1 VGRRRHLS
9 WITLT
14 LCTGVTAC
22 FAAPPAWQVSDGRG
36 GTVWLLGSVHYLR
49 AEDHPLPELVDAL
62 YSEASGLVMELDLDD
77 LDPIATQASLLSAA
91 ALPPDTTLERLL
103 GAELWVLLRHK
114 TEAFGLPAEALSGVE
129 PWFAALT
136 VFDLGMLQA
145 GFGASFGLEQTLL
158 RYAQRDRLPVMG
170 LETLEQQLDL
180 FESLS
185 LQEQRRLLEQTLRE
199 LDVNATMIAELVGAW
214 RDGDLAALESALLGE
229 MRRSP
234 DLYEAL
240 VSRRNRQWVASVG
253 KLLEMRQA
261 YLVVVGALHLVGA
274 SSLVELLE
282 DEGYELTRITR
293 WPN

>member
-1 VGRRRHLS
+1 VGRPSYLN
-9 WITLT
+9 WIALV
-14 LCTGVTAC
+14 LCTGVTTC
-22 FAAPPAWQVSDGRG
+22 LAAPPAWQVSDGRG

-49 AEDHPLPELVDAL
+49 AEDHPLPALVDAL
-62 YSEASGLVMELDLDD
+62 YDAASGLVMELDLDD
-77 LDPIATQASLLSAA
+77 LDPLATQASLLSAA
-91 ALPPDTTLERLL
+91 ALPPDTTLERVL
-103 GAELWVLLRHK
+103 GAELWASLSRK
-114 TEAFGLPAEALSGVE
+114 TEAIGLPAEALSGVK

-158 RYAQRDRLPVMG
+158 RSAQRDRLPVLG
-170 LETLEQQLDL
+170 LETLEQQLDV
-180 FESLS
+180 FESLP
-185 LQEQRRLLEQTLRE
+185 LQEQRRLLEQTIRE

-234 DLYEAL
+234 ELYEAL
-240 VSRRNRQWVASVG
+240 VSRRNQQWVGSITE
-253 KLLEMRQA
+253 LLATRRA
-261 YLVVVGALHLVGA
+261 YLIVVGALHLVGA